1 MSKLAYV
8 NGGTIKNLPKGNL
21 TLLIEFEKN
30 LVKNQNLKI
39 HYYDKNGNYAYET
52 YEDIKNNAL
61 SILGGLKN
69 NSVRK
74 GDMVIFQLSRCK
86 DFVDLFWACQY
97 AGAISVLANKPKN
110 LSDINSNDCLTVV
123 NIKKMAKRSK
133 IVVSEDLYEEYVEFA
148 KKVQIDVNDIIS
160 INTLKVAKIN
170 FDISNNHSEDPAIM
184 FFTSGSTGLPK
195 GVIQTNK
202 AAVSRCYSH
211 IQFHNCMKDTIMNW
225 MPLEHAGGILMAHFL
240 GVVSNSEQILV
251 DTDYILENPSRWLEL
266 MEKHKVNYSW
276 APHFAFVMLND
287 LVKDSNQM
295 WDLTSVNKLFD
306 GGEFVH
312 AKTAKE
318 FLKNVKKFGITEKVL
333 YPCWGMC
340 ETCSGTIFNNC
351 FDMDKNS
358 GVNYISKNRTT
369 KVVVEDKEY
378 SDVITEIGIP
388 LPGIEIK
395 IVDSNNNI
403 LEEDSIGKFLI
414 KGDCILKEYYKNN
427 EANTKSFIDGWLDTG
442 DLGFIHNG
450 KLSLTGRN
458 KDIIIVNGLNYNC
471 VDIEA
476 IIEESGYV
484 EKSFNAI
491 ISVYDAECRK
501 EKIIAFIVPKRNLN
515 IEDVKAEV
523 GSIVY
528 EKIGLNLS
536 GIVVLDKEDIPKTNL
551 GKIQRKKLKNNY
563 IEGKY
568 DFILG
573 SLELK
578 IKELEKK
585 INERLNGAK
594 VLTSLISKPLPNIT
608 IEFEH
613 INQEENISEESL
625 NELLRKYEN
634 YLRYKIYRREK
645 IYVFIEMKV
654 KNIFYKTY
662 IFQKIEK
669 ELSKN
674 KETYIVEIIPVDG
687 LTNKTTEK
695 LYESYKNGEYD
706 DNLNIINYQVKSR
719 KNVPDWF
726 FEERLV
732 KVDDWIPS
740 VINSKTFINKIFVID
755 DEEKILNIA
764 SNDIIANNY
773 FVIDREN
780 YRGLITNNIYIVES
794 YYDNDMIKVIDKN
807 KLKNNEVIFM
817 PLKKSDFS
825 AEENLS
831 SAMNMLYKVSAF
843 IKLIKNCG
851 LENLNMTLITK
862 DALSI
867 GNNDN
872 NNFCNSI
879 LNGYVR
885 SAQEESCN
893 IRYLDFDKVSYT
905 KENIFSEISNFEK
918 NNYIY
923 RQNNKYTIETKQI
936 KTKKSILLSQFKNNE
951 FYVIVGG
958 TGGIGRI
965 ISEFLI
971 EKYNSKILIYGRDN
985 LDENCEKKLFINKL
999 SEKGVIEYSNTKLD
1013 QELDIEGE
1021 IYAFESKH
1029 DTRLAGIINLSG
1041 NIEQSMVYDQ
1051 TLEDLDEFIKVK
1063 ARTTL
1068 LLANI
1073 VSKRKDVRLI
1083 LTSSARV
1090 IKPGI
1095 CNSTYCSGCEF
1106 NRNIS
1111 AYLKNKKD
1119 IESICISWSQ
1129 WSNTGMN
1136 KNLETSNMLLKQGF
1150 MLIEPVEGINSMFA
1164 AVAMANPDIIVG
1176 IDRNV
1181 FVKEHFDRFGENKI
1195 IEIKISDN
1203 LKEEH
1208 ENLAEIIESEI
1219 KRMDLKYGYLIQ
1231 YTDIFEDTQEL
1242 VNKLDFDLY
1251 HDVLIKPS
1259 NEVETR
1265 LLKCWSKVFN
1275 KDNIGVNDRFFE
1287 LGGDSIKLF
1296 KLMSFIKEEFRVNIK
1311 SKELF
1316 KLQTIEKQAELINEK
1331 LG

>member
-1 MSKLAYV
+1 
-8 NGGTIKNLPKGNL
+8 
-21 TLLIEFEKN
+21 
-30 LVKNQNLKI
+30 
-39 HYYDKNGNYAYET
+39 
-52 YEDIKNNAL
+52 
-61 SILGGLKN
+61 
-69 NSVRK
+69 
-74 GDMVIFQLSRCK
+74 
-86 DFVDLFWACQY
+86 
-97 AGAISVLANKPKN
+97 
-110 LSDINSNDCLTVV
+110 
-123 NIKKMAKRSK
+123 
-133 IVVSEDLYEEYVEFA
+133 
-148 KKVQIDVNDIIS
+148 
-160 INTLKVAKIN
+160 
-170 FDISNNHSEDPAIM
+170 
-184 FFTSGSTGLPK
+184 
-195 GVIQTNK
+195 
-202 AAVSRCYSH
+202 
-211 IQFHNCMKDTIMNW
+211 
-225 MPLEHAGGILMAHFL
+225 
-240 GVVSNSEQILV
+240 
-251 DTDYILENPSRWLEL
+251 
-266 MEKHKVNYSW
+266 
-276 APHFAFVMLND
+276 
-287 LVKDSNQM
+287 
-295 WDLTSVNKLFD
+295 
-306 GGEFVH
+306 
-312 AKTAKE
+312 
-318 FLKNVKKFGITEKVL
+318 
-333 YPCWGMC
+333 
-340 ETCSGTIFNNC
+340 
-351 FDMDKNS
+351 
-358 GVNYISKNRTT
+358 
-369 KVVVEDKEY
+369 
-378 SDVITEIGIP
+378 
-388 LPGIEIK
+388 
-395 IVDSNNNI
+395 
-403 LEEDSIGKFLI
+403 
-414 KGDCILKEYYKNN
+414 
-427 EANTKSFIDGWLDTG
+427 
-442 DLGFIHNG
+442 
-450 KLSLTGRN
+450 
-458 KDIIIVNGLNYNC
+458 
-471 VDIEA
+471 
-476 IIEESGYV
+476 
-484 EKSFNAI
+484 
-491 ISVYDAECRK
+491 
-501 EKIIAFIVPKRNLN
+501 
-515 IEDVKAEV
+515 
-523 GSIVY
+523 
-528 EKIGLNLS
+528 
-536 GIVVLDKEDIPKTNL
+536 
-551 GKIQRKKLKNNY
+551 
-563 IEGKY
+563 
-568 DFILG
+568 
-573 SLELK
+573 
-578 IKELEKK
+578 
-585 INERLNGAK
+585 
-594 VLTSLISKPLPNIT
+594 
-608 IEFEH
+608 
-613 INQEENISEESL
+613 
-625 NELLRKYEN
+625 
-634 YLRYKIYRREK
+634 
-645 IYVFIEMKV
+645 
-654 KNIFYKTY
+654 
-662 IFQKIEK
+662 
-669 ELSKN
+669 
-674 KETYIVEIIPVDG
+674 
-687 LTNKTTEK
+687 
-695 LYESYKNGEYD
+695 
-706 DNLNIINYQVKSR
+706 
-719 KNVPDWF
+719 
-726 FEERLV
+726 
-732 KVDDWIPS
+732 
-740 VINSKTFINKIFVID
+740 
-755 DEEKILNIA
+755 
-764 SNDIIANNY
+764 
-773 FVIDREN
+773 
-780 YRGLITNNIYIVES
+780 
-794 YYDNDMIKVIDKN
+794 
-807 KLKNNEVIFM
+807 M